1 MPSLPVAAVKGA
13 LGQSIVVPTTSCMP
27 LVFVLKFSRQTP
39 EPACRPAGK
48 SEQSLMPVEDETLKT
63 ATLAKT
69 VLAATLGLTVMAV
82 GAQVPNNDGH
92 LFDTR
97 GAVAKSGF
105 GLCWKTTR
113 WTPAMAIAECDP
125 DLVKKPEP
133 PKPAPAPAPAPAAK
147 PAAPKPCNFS
157 HALQTDATFAFGK
170 SDLNAA
176 GKDQLDK
183 NVLAKLGSCASVKLM
198 LITGHTDRIG
208 SHEANQKLSEKRA
221 ETVKAYLVGKGA
233 KAESIETMGAGKTQA
248 VPGVKCD
255 DKQPRKKLIE
265 CLAPNRRVVV
275 EVQGPGK

>member
-1 MPSLPVAAVKGA
+1 MS
-13 LGQSIVVPTTSCMP
+13 
-27 LVFVLKFSRQTP
+27 

-48 SEQSLMPVEDETLKT
+48 SEQSLKPVEDEILKT

-69 VLAATLGLTVMAV
+69 VVAAAIGLTVMTAS
-82 GAQVPNNDGH
+82 AQVPNNDGY

-97 GAVAKSGF
+97 GLVAKSGF

-133 PKPAPAPAPAPAAK
+133 PKAVEAPKPAPAPK
-147 PAAPKPCNFS
+147 TCNFTYS
-157 HALQTDATFAFGK
+157 LQTDATFAFNK
-170 SDLNAA
+170 ANLSAA

-183 NVLAKLGSCASVKLM
+183 NVLAKLGNCASVKLM

-221 ETVKAYLVGKGA
+221 ETVKAYLTGKGA
-233 KAESIETMGAGKTQA
+233 KADSLETMGAGKTQA

-275 EVQGPGK
+275 EVQGPAK